1 MDLARASWRLARILR
16 DRGNEFVAT
25 ASQTSSQ
32 SSARPGPISAP
43 AGPETSGHGERLH
56 KTILDEC
63 WRPAFAR
70 YLYPRLSGLRR
81 ELDTYLAF
89 YNNDRV
95 HHGRLTQGQIP
106 ADIVY
111 GAPKMEIR

>member
-1 MDLARASWRLARILR
+1 MLSHNGTEFGRREFAARLPVRTRHTQIHAGRPQTN
-16 DRGNEFVAT
+16 GNVEA
-25 ASQTSSQ
+25 
-32 SSARPGPISAP
+32 
-43 AGPETSGHGERLH
+43 LH

-70 YLYPRLSGLRR
+70 YIYPRLSGLRR

-95 HHGRLTQGQIP
+95 HHGRLTQGRIP

-111 GAPKMEIR
+111 GARKMEAR